1 MRQASK
7 ASVRQFV
14 VALVAYVVTLSAVV
28 GILSLVRGTVW
39 QIPISL
45 LPVIPIAFG
54 LSAFVRAL
62 GAMDELQQRIHL
74 DAIAFAAGTV
84 ALVSVTYGFLQVLAG
99 VPHLSWIW
107 FLPMLS
113 TFWGLGLA
121 LATRKYQ

>member
-1 MRQASK
+1 VRQASK
-7 ASVRQFV
+7 ASVRQVV

-28 GILSLVRGTVW
+28 AILSLVRGTVW

-113 TFWGLGLA
+113 TFWGLGLV

>member
-7 ASVRQFV
+7 ASVRQVV

-28 GILSLVRGTVW
+28 AILSLVRGTVW

-113 TFWGLGLA
+113 TFWGLGLV